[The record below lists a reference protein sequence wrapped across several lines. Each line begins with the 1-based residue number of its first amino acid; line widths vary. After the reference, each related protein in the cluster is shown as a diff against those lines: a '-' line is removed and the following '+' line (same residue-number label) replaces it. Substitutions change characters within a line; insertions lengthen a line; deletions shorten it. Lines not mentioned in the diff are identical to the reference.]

1 MGDEMLSVF
10 YSGDIFPSHGKIST
24 RGVTSLKASFDE
36 KSEFRLFKDYFG
48 LIRLVQ
54 NVADLESAEPGF
66 DSLYDFTYTKRS
78 RVDSMGSD
86 HSLTSSS
93 SGGNPDIDLC
103 IETSKV
109 PAPSLAPGAPTRVSK
124 RNVEN
129 SSEVANRNRKN
140 RESKKKTG
148 TQTFAC
154 FAEITGRARRYI
166 QVMFWKMLKA
176 TQHVPFYGPIPVLSA
191 RRPAMNLIQSST
203 VRRTRVL
210 QNSNNKTHQQR
221 RQSAKLEL
229 GTLKCHNRTW
239 VSFFFSSCEIYW
251 ETQATHLQGIRREG

>member
-1 MGDEMLSVF
+1 MLSVF

-140 RESKKKTG
+140 RESKKNRNANVCVFCRNNGESKKVYSSHVLKD
-148 TQTFAC
+148 
-154 FAEITGRARRYI
+154 AEGNTTCPILRAYTCP
-166 QVMFWKMLKA
+166 LCKA
-176 TQHVPFYGPIPVLSA
+176 SGDESHTIKYCPKNKGASKQQQQNASA
-191 RRPAMNLIQSST
+191 AT
-203 VRRTRVL
+203 AV
-210 QNSNNKTHQQR
+210 
-221 RQSAKLEL
+221 
-229 GTLKCHNRTW
+229 G
-239 VSFFFSSCEIYW
+239 
-251 ETQATHLQGIRREG
+251 QA